1 MKRNKSFD
9 NKSPLL
15 YLVATPIGNLGEFSS
30 RAIEVV
36 SNCDLVAAEDTR
48 NAHNLLSKF
57 NINKPTYSLR
67 EHNEKIASQYIIE
80 KIKEG
85 QKIVYMSDAG
95 YPGISDPG
103 NILVQEC
110 IKEDINVSVIA
121 GSSAFLAGL
130 VPSGMETNHF
140 YFHGFLPVKKGEAT
154 KELEAIKNKKE
165 TIVFYEA
172 PHRINETLNLLFEIL
187 GNREACIARELTKI
201 NEEYIRGKLE
211 ELTQIDEA
219 TLKGEMVIVV
229 EGNKEEKDTSLDAIN
244 EAIEV
249 LKNKGLS
256 NRDIVE
262 IITKIYKANKNQISK
277 LLY

>member
-1 MKRNKSFD
+1 MKRNKSFE
-9 NKSPLL
+9 NNNLLL
-15 YLVATPIGNLGEFSS
+15 YLIATPIGNLGEFSS

-36 SNCDLVAAEDTR
+36 SSSDLVAAEDTR
-48 NAHNLLSKF
+48 NAHNLLAKF

-67 EHNEKIASQYIIE
+67 EHNEKVASQYIIE

-85 QKIVYMSDAG
+85 QHVVYMSDAG

-110 IKEDINVSVIA
+110 IKEGINVSVIA

-130 VPSGMETNHF
+130 IPSGLDTKHF

-154 KELEAIKNKKE
+154 KELEEIKNKKE
-165 TIVFYEA
+165 TIIFYEA
-172 PHRINETLNLLFEIL
+172 PHRINDTLKLLLDIL
-187 GNREACIARELTKI
+187 GNRDACIARELTKI
-201 NEEYIRGKLE
+201 NEEYIRGSLE
-211 ELTQIDEA
+211 ELTQIDES

-229 EGNKEEKDTSLDAIN
+229 KGNIEEKDTSIETIN

-262 IITKIYKANKNQISK
+262 IITKLYKVNKNQISK